1 MSLNDGNTPEQT
13 LEALSNKSSGS
24 TDSARPKE
32 EPEEIRC
39 LEGVDFTIGLDIKPL
54 TPEEVEQMAEEARA
68 KNRPVDQKY
77 IEQMKKEGVT
87 EDLAIKAFIG
97 LFGGNESEA
106 RFFLN
111 SNFYSWTDAPSPI
124 DQLKKAVKEDKMTEC
139 VDRIEGT
146 FISWSWGEYV

>member
-1 MSLNDGNTPEQT
+1 MSLNDGYTPERT
-13 LEALSNKSSGS
+13 LEALSNESSGS

-32 EPEEIRC
+32 EHEEIRC

-97 LFGGNESEA
+97 LFGGNESLA

-111 SNFYSWTDAPSPI
+111 SNFYSWTNAPSPI
-124 DQLKKAVKEDKMTEC
+124 DQLKTAVEKGKMTEC

-146 FISWSWGEYV
+146 YISWSWGDYV